1 MRKGNVE
8 KTGETMNVMGHKC
21 TVYKVKYEAST
32 DSAGMKVKTIINN
45 EYAISND
52 PSLPEV
58 NKEIIPGVHGAPLK
72 FATNVVSQTNSDMIN
87 MDIRI
92 AIASI
97 VTSITPRTVA
107 DSEFEVPADIK
118 LINIDGNEKEY
129 FKLYSENTK
138 YLKKNKLWIDP
149 AINEDRIYDNLQEE
163 WDY

>member
-1 MRKGNVE
+1 
-8 KTGETMNVMGHKC
+8 
-21 TVYKVKYEAST
+21 
-32 DSAGMKVKTIINN
+32 
-45 EYAISND
+45 
-52 PSLPEV
+52 
-58 NKEIIPGVHGAPLK
+58 
-72 FATNVVSQTNSDMIN
+72 MIN

-138 YLKKNKLWIDP
+138 YLKKNKLWVDP

>member
-1 MRKGNVE
+1 
-8 KTGETMNVMGHKC
+8 
-21 TVYKVKYEAST
+21 
-32 DSAGMKVKTIINN
+32 
-45 EYAISND
+45 
-52 PSLPEV
+52 
-58 NKEIIPGVHGAPLK
+58 
-72 FATNVVSQTNSDMIN
+72 MIN
-87 MDIRI
+87 MDVRI

-138 YLKKNKLWIDP
+138 YLKKNKLWVDP

>member
-1 MRKGNVE
+1 
-8 KTGETMNVMGHKC
+8 
-21 TVYKVKYEAST
+21 
-32 DSAGMKVKTIINN
+32 
-45 EYAISND
+45 
-52 PSLPEV
+52 
-58 NKEIIPGVHGAPLK
+58 
-72 FATNVVSQTNSDMIN
+72 

-138 YLKKNKLWIDP
+138 YLKKNKLWVDP

>member
-1 MRKGNVE
+1 M
-8 KTGETMNVMGHKC
+8 
-21 TVYKVKYEAST
+21 
-32 DSAGMKVKTIINN
+32 
-45 EYAISND
+45 
-52 PSLPEV
+52 
-58 NKEIIPGVHGAPLK
+58 
-72 FATNVVSQTNSDMIN
+72 VSQTNSDMIN
-87 MDIRI
+87 MDVRI

-138 YLKKNKLWIDP
+138 YLKKNKLWVDP